1 MFTQNEMR
9 AGVGR
14 RPGRAVTPRRKSVPM
29 HDYDRTIALI
39 ALDQHGVVS
48 RRQLRNAAIPAGVV
62 ARRVAA
68 GRLTEVSPR
77 VLLVAGAAPTE
88 ASQLMA
94 AALDVDDL
102 ACVSHASAAGLWGF
116 TGYRTL
122 PPTITGVRR
131 TGRSA
136 ATLPDELHRPRRL
149 LSHHVVEMDGL
160 RITTP
165 TRTLFDLA
173 ALPTVWPKRIE
184 LLLDSAWSR
193 GLISHASLTR
203 MLDEIGGRGRAGTVL
218 MRELLAAR
226 PPDHRPPGSNL
237 ESRFDELARRAGFTG
252 FARQVDVGGEAGWIG
267 RVDFLD
273 PCRKIVVEVDS
284 ERFHSSLTDRRRDDS
299 RHTALRG
306 AGYLVESFTDH
317 DLFHDAQG
325 VIDRLHALHR
335 ASLLRS
341 G

>member
-1 MFTQNEMR
+1 M
-9 AGVGR
+9 
-14 RPGRAVTPRRKSVPM
+14 
-29 HDYDRTIALI
+29 
-39 ALDQHGVVS
+39 
-48 RRQLRNAAIPAGVV
+48 
-62 ARRVAA
+62 AA
-68 GRLTEVSPR
+68 GRLTAVSAR
-77 VLLVAGAAPTE
+77 VLRVAGAAPSE

-94 AALDVDDL
+94 AVLDVDDH

-116 TGYRTL
+116 TGFRAL
-122 PPTITGVRR
+122 PPTITGIRR

-136 ATLPDELHRPRRL
+136 ATLPHELHRPRRL
-149 LSHHVVEMDGL
+149 LPHHVVELDGL

-173 ALPTVWPKRIE
+173 ALPTVWPKRVE

-193 GLISHASLTR
+193 GLVSHASLTR
-203 MLDEIGGRGRAGTVL
+203 MLGEIGRRGRAGTVL

-226 PPDHRPPGSNL
+226 PPDHRPPESNL

-252 FARQVDVGGEAGWIG
+252 FERQVDVGGEDGWIG

-273 PCRKIVVEVDS
+273 PRRRIVVEVDS
-284 ERFHSSLTDRRRDDS
+284 ERFHSSLTDRHRDDS
-299 RHTALRG
+299 RHAALRD

-317 DLFHDAQG
+317 DLFHDADG

-335 ASLLRS
+335 AATLRS